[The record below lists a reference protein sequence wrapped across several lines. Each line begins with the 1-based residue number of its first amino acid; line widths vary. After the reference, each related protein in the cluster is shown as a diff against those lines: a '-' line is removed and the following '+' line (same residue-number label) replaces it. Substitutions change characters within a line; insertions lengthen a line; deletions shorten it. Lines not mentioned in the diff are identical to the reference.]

1 MADAYVISLPAA
13 PLPGTAHHPIDSARR
28 MYAWRDA
35 IWASNLSTT
44 EKIVALAYA
53 DHASSGTLR
62 VWVAAERLQ
71 QRTGLKRTSS
81 AGAVRR
87 LRELGWLTIAVPGTT
102 GATTRYALTI
112 PDDVAATLPH
122 VTTGRPSARPMVS
135 ADDERVSADDERVSP
150 RDDRVSADDPD
161 PLPHPSPHPTNQG
174 PAPVVDDEHGQEQ
187 PDDGLVEEIRSHPLA
202 VGLTATA
209 ARAHA
214 ASLRAAG
221 WTRATLAAELGA
233 QDFTGAR
240 GPGLL
245 RYRLAALATS
255 TPPQHAVAT
264 PVAERGPS
272 PVQRLLAE
280 HDAHAAARPATP
292 ETIAAARAIAHRRI
306 AA

>member
-1 MADAYVISLPAA
+1 MADAHVISLPTA

-35 IWASNLSTT
+35 IWASDLTAT
-44 EKIVALAYA
+44 EKLVALTYA

-62 VWVAAERLQ
+62 VWVSPERLR
-71 QRTGLKRTSS
+71 QRTSLKRTSTT
-81 AGAVRR
+81 GALRR
-87 LRELGWLTIAVPGTT
+87 LAEAGWLTVTTPGST
-102 GATTRYALTI
+102 GVATRYALTI
-112 PDDVAATLPH
+112 PDEVAATMPAPG
-122 VTTGRPSARPMVS
+122 TTSASAPPIVS
-135 ADDERVSADDERVSP
+135 PRDERVSAGDEI
-150 RDDRVSADDPD
+150 VSADDPD
-161 PLPHPSPHPTNQG
+161 PLTYPSPHPTNQA
-174 PAPVVDDEHGQEQ
+174 PAPDVDDEQGQEQ

-209 ARAHA
+209 ARTHA

-221 WTRATLAAELGA
+221 WTRATLTTELRN

-255 TPPQHAVAT
+255 TPPQPLVVT
-264 PVAERGPS
+264 PAAERGPS

>member
-1 MADAYVISLPAA
+1 MADAHAISLHPAA
-13 PLPGTAHHPIDSARR
+13 TPDAAHHPINSARR

-35 IWASNLSTT
+35 IWASDLSTT

-87 LRELGWLTIAVPGTT
+87 LRELGWLTTTIPGTT

-112 PDDVAATLPH
+112 PDDVAATLPA
-122 VTTGRPSARPMVS
+122 VTTGGPSARPV
-135 ADDERVSADDERVSP
+135 VSADDERVSP
-150 RDDRVSADDPD
+150 RDDRVSVHDPD
-161 PLPHPSPHPTNQG
+161 PLPHPSPHPTNQV
-174 PAPVVDDEHGQEQ
+174 PTAVDVDAQGQEQ
-187 PDDGLVEEIRSHPLA
+187 AGDGLVEEIRSHPLA

-209 ARAHA
+209 VRTHA

-255 TPPQHAVAT
+255 TPPQ
-264 PVAERGPS
+264 PVTVVPAGERDPS

>member
-1 MADAYVISLPAA
+1 MADAHAISLRTVTTPGAA
-13 PLPGTAHHPIDSARR
+13 PNPIDSARR

-35 IWASNLSTT
+35 IWASDLSTT

-62 VWVAAERLQ
+62 VWVAGERLQ

-87 LRELGWLTIAVPGTT
+87 LRELGWLTTTVPGTT

-112 PDDVAATLPH
+112 PDDVAAKMPAD
-122 VTTGRPSARPMVS
+122 TTGPTSARSV
-135 ADDERVSADDERVSP
+135 VSADDERVSP
-150 RDDRVSADDPD
+150 RDDRVSADVPD

-174 PAPVVDDEHGQEQ
+174 PAPVVDDEQGQEQ
-187 PDDGLVEEIRSHPLA
+187 PDDGLVEVIRSHALA

-209 ARAHA
+209 ARTHA
-214 ASLRAAG
+214 ASLRTAG
-221 WTRATLAAELGA
+221 WTRTTLAAELGA

-255 TPPQHAVAT
+255 APPQPVVAT
-264 PVAERGPS
+264 FAVGRGPS
-272 PVQRLLAE
+272 AVQRLLAE